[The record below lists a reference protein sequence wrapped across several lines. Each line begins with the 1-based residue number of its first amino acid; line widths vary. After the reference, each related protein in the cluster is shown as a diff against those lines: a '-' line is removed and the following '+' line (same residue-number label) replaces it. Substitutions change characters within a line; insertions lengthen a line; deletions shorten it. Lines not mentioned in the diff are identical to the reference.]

1 MKIIVLD
8 GYAAN
13 PNDISWAPMEALGE
27 VTVYDRTPA
36 DQVIERIG
44 SAEAALTNK
53 VVIDEAVMAACPSLR
68 YIGVLAT
75 GYNIVDVDAARRRG
89 IAVCNIP
96 AYSTDSVAQMT
107 FSLLLDICFNAAR
120 HSSSVHAGKWTACPD
135 FCFWETPLIEL
146 AGRTLGIVGYGR
158 IGQKVSRIASAMGM
172 NVLCHSRHPDP
183 ALALPENCRWATLDE
198 IYALSDVITLH
209 CPLNDDSRG
218 MINRDTIAR
227 MKDGVILLNTGR
239 GPLVVE
245 QDLADAL
252 NAGKVYAAGV
262 DVVSAEPIRA
272 DNPLLTA
279 KNCVITPHIAW
290 APKAA
295 RERLMA
301 IAVQNLKAW
310 QDGQPINNV
319 AG

>member
-1 MKIIVLD
+1 MKIVVLD

-13 PNDISWAPMEALGE
+13 PNDISWEPMRALGAL
-27 VTVYDRTPA
+27 TVYDRTPA
-36 DQVIERIG
+36 ALTAERIG
-44 SAEAALTNK
+44 DAGAVFTNK
-53 VVIDEAVMAACPSLR
+53 VVIDGSIMDACPNLR
-68 YIGVLAT
+68 FIGELAT
-75 GYNIVDVDAARRRG
+75 GYNNIDVAAARERG
-89 IAVCNIP
+89 IAVCNVP

-107 FSLLLDICFNAAR
+107 FSLLLDICLHVAR
-120 HSSSVHAGKWTACPD
+120 HSDAVHAGKWTACPD

-146 AGRTLGIVGYGR
+146 AGKTMGIVGFGA
-158 IGQKVSRIASAMGM
+158 IGHAVARIAVAMGM
-172 NVLCHSRHPDP
+172 NVLCYSRRR
-183 ALALPENCRWATLDE
+183 PESVPEGCRYAELDE
-198 IYALSDVITLH
+198 LFAQSDVITLH

-218 MINRDTIAR
+218 MINRESIAR

-239 GPLVVE
+239 GPLLVE

-252 NAGKVYAAGV
+252 NSGKVYAAGM

-295 RERLMA
+295 RERLMR
-301 IAVQNLKAW
+301 ISVENLAAW
-310 QDGQPINNV
+310 IQGRPQNNV